1 MATGTLISS
10 CNTSTRIDMT
20 MAITITSTHRRWS
33 AHTVTR
39 TLTTLAR
46 TSIRTHQTYTIG
58 TSTNEPAHVG
68 RGVDGPNDS
77 ETIRGFEMRARGIT
91 IGAA

>member
-46 TSIRTHQTYTIG
+46 TSIRTHRTYTIG
-58 TSTNEPAHVG
+58 TSTNEPEHAGASVSSAMEPKPE
-68 RGVDGPNDS
+68 RG
-77 ETIRGFEMRARGIT
+77 
-91 IGAA
+91 